1 MERKTIGL
9 IGAIA
14 GLAAAAPLYAAK
26 AEAAPLPEAGSYA
39 ELLAPVSDPGMILR
53 AHDAHLEHARTEE
66 PTARLMQVDEYQQH
80 HHHHHHHSYQRG
92 DYRPY
97 NRRYEHHHHHHNQFR
112 AHYGWNVWAGGN

>member
-39 ELLAPVSDPGMILR
+39 ELLAPVSEPGMILR
-53 AHDAHLEHARTEE
+53 AHDAHLERARTEE
-66 PTARLMQVDEYQQH
+66 PAARLMQIDENH
-80 HHHHHHHSYQRG
+80 HHHHHHHHHNGYQRS
-92 DYRPY
+92 DYPRY
-97 NRRYEHHHHHHNQFR
+97 NRRSEHHHHNQFR
-112 AHYGWNVWAGGN
+112 AHYGWNVWTGGN

>member
-1 MERKTIGL
+1 MWEATQKPRHRILLTSAIERRPLMERKTIGL

-66 PTARLMQVDEYQQH
+66 PTARL
-80 HHHHHHHSYQRG
+80 RG
-92 DYRPY
+92 CPGRC
-97 NRRYEHHHHHHNQFR
+97 
-112 AHYGWNVWAGGN
+112 